1 MCLVVGEFV
10 MWTLWI
16 VSTVIGSA
24 EPKVTHYAEFETAMS
39 CHIEQVVLETMFENN
54 EVAYCDYE

>member
-1 MCLVVGEFV
+1 

-24 EPKVTHYAEFETAMS
+24 EPKYTRYAEFETAMS
-39 CHIEQVVLETMFENN
+39 CHIEQAVQEIYFTQGETAFCE
-54 EVAYCDYE
+54 ED